1 MLMKKKNDIL
11 KSLFLLMIFLQP
23 ILMAGAIISDFRAE
37 SEVNQVILNWTARAE
52 ADIKNYEI
60 LRSTDGNN
68 FEKVGIV
75 TPFNNGQEENKYKY
89 FDRSVFKTAG
99 RTYYYRLKIV
109 DSNGQATIYSET
121 VSISPQ
127 ISSVRHTWGSL
138 KAMFR

>member
-1 MLMKKKNDIL
+1 MVIKNTINIL
-11 KSLFLLMIFLQP
+11 KLLFLIIVFSQSNLK
-23 ILMAGAIISDFRAE
+23 AGVTISDFRAE

-52 ADIKNYEI
+52 SDVKTYEI

-89 FDRSVFKTAG
+89 FDRSVFKTTG

-109 DSNGQATIYSET
+109 DSNGQATIYGET